1 MVRINNNKIQMK
13 NRIFTILLVLLVA
26 ILTISCAD
34 VAHVTFTNPN
44 EHIYGFWGGTW
55 HGMIMF
61 PSFIGSLIW
70 DDIAVYAVHNNGAW
84 YNFGF
89 VGGFFIMLKFVV
101 QIIKLISDK

>member
-1 MVRINNNKIQMK
+1 MK
-13 NRIFTILLVLLVA
+13 NKIFTILLVLLVA

-34 VAHVTFTNPN
+34 VAHVTFTNPD

>member
-1 MVRINNNKIQMK
+1 MK

-34 VAHVTFTNPN
+34 VAHVTFTNPD

-55 HGMIMF
+55 HGIIMF

-84 YNFGF
+84 YNFGY
-89 VGGFFIMLKFVV
+89 VGGFFVMLKFVV
-101 QIIKLISDK
+101 QIIKLISGR

>member
-1 MVRINNNKIQMK
+1 MK
-13 NRIFTILLVLLVA
+13 NKIFTILLVLLVA

-34 VAHVTFTNPN
+34 VAHVTFTNPD

-84 YNFGF
+84 YNFGY

-101 QIIKLISDK
+101 QIIKLISGK

>member
-1 MVRINNNKIQMK
+1 MARINNKIQMK

-26 ILTISCAD
+26 MLTISCAD

-44 EHIYGFWGGTW
+44 EQIYGFWGGTW

-70 DDIAVYAVHNNGAW
+70 DDIAVYAIHNNGAW

-89 VGGFFIMLKFVV
+89 VGGFFIMLKILV
-101 QIIKLISDK
+101 QILKLISGR

>member
-1 MVRINNNKIQMK
+1 MK

-26 ILTISCAD
+26 MLTISCAD
-34 VAHVTFTNPN
+34 VAKVQFPNPD

-89 VGGFFIMLKFVV
+89 VGGFFVVLKFVV
-101 QIIKLISDK
+101 QIIKLISGK

>member
-1 MVRINNNKIQMK
+1 M
-13 NRIFTILLVLLVA
+13 LLVVM
-26 ILTISCAD
+26 LTISCAD
-34 VAHVTFTNPN
+34 VAHVTFTNPD

-70 DDIAVYAVHNNGAW
+70 DDVAVYAVHNNGAW

-89 VGGFFIMLKFVV
+89 VGGFFIIMKM
-101 QIIKLISDK
+101 ISKTISFINEK

>member
-1 MVRINNNKIQMK
+1 MK

-26 ILTISCAD
+26 MLTISCAD
-34 VAHVTFTNPN
+34 VAQVQFPNPD

-89 VGGFFIMLKFVV
+89 VGGFFVVLKFVV
-101 QIIKLISDK
+101 QIIKLISGK

>member
-1 MVRINNNKIQMK
+1 MK

-26 ILTISCAD
+26 MLTTSCAD
-34 VAHVTFTNPN
+34 IAQVQFLNPD

-55 HGMIMF
+55 HGIIMF

-70 DDIAVYAVHNNGAW
+70 DDIAIYAVHNNGAW

-89 VGGFFIMLKFVV
+89 VGGFFVVLKFVV
-101 QIIKLISDK
+101 QIIKLISGK

>member
-1 MVRINNNKIQMK
+1 MKNKIL
-13 NRIFTILLVLLVA
+13 TILLVLLVA
-26 ILTISCAD
+26 MLTISCAD
-34 VAHVTFTNPN
+34 VAHITFTNPD

-89 VGGFFIMLKFVV
+89 VGGFFSMLKIAV
-101 QIIKLISDK
+101 QIIKLITEK